1 MNNNP
6 LFFDDDTV
14 FAKMVKSV
22 PPKVG
27 EYAYYDSRQVQD
39 LKSYRGIAL
48 SKHFLIDVVPHRNKG
63 AYGCHFSS
71 PENRRFD
78 RYVTNHGIIHYLK
91 STKLFMLDRQ
101 SEDS

>member
-1 MNNNP
+1 MPTTMNNNP
-6 LFFDDDTV
+6 LFEDDDTV
-14 FAKMVKSV
+14 FKKMLKSV

-27 EYAYYDSRQVQD
+27 EYAYYDSRRLAQD

-78 RYVTNHGIIHYLK
+78 RHLTNHGIIHYVIQNYLC
-91 STKLFMLDRQ
+91 
-101 SEDS
+101 